1 MPQNFSPCSGHPL
14 GWPLFDSSFRVPCP
28 KTSPRVAAILQGGRS
43 SMSTTSTIP
52 VQASIRQTTLNFN
65 LFNNLSHPSKH
76 IRSFLRPLAPRSV
89 VLLAQGLLP
98 ISATD
103 NAQRHLKCG
112 GWTPLLQC
120 KAGRGRIEAEEILA
134 ILKNQLLS
142 AIALPAV
149 SQFPKSFENPE
160 GLFARLR

>member
-1 MPQNFSPCSGHPL
+1 MPQNFSLCSGHPS

-103 NAQRHLKCG
+103 NAQRHLKC
-112 GWTPLLQC
+112 